1 MAQTEAEKKAVKKY
15 QAENIRQVTL
25 KVNKK
30 TMPDVFEKI
39 QSVESIQGYIIE
51 LIRADIANNAQ

>member
-15 QAENIRQVTL
+15 QAENIRQITL

>member
-1 MAQTEAEKKAVKKY
+1 MAHSEAEKRAIKKY
-15 QAENIRQVTL
+15 QDKNIRQVLL
-25 KVNKK
+25 KINKK